1 MNMLLALGGAISYG
15 LADFSGGFASRRNPP
30 WGVTFWS
37 QLIGISVLALGLI
50 LFPATAVTA
59 ADIAWGAV
67 AGIGG
72 VIGIG
77 LLYRSL
83 AEGTMAIVSPVTAAT
98 TAAIPVV
105 VDVLTGGSLTPLT
118 AVGVVLALAAIATIA
133 GEKSERRL
141 SPRLLLMALAAGV
154 GFAAFFVAIA
164 QTGEEAGFWPLV
176 GARVVTVPIGFL
188 LHRSLESR
196 VVFDREGLRWV
207 VTAGLLDMG
216 ANLLVAAALQRGP
229 LGVVSVLSSLYPV
242 VTALT
247 AVLLTGE
254 RLNRIQLAGVGLA
267 MVAVLLLVG

>member
-118 AVGVVLALAAIATIA
+118 GVGVVLALAAIATIA

-247 AVLLTGE
+247 AVMLTGE